1 MNEPK
6 PVYCIK
12 SRGGRIEKEGDFTE
26 IVGWLRE
33 NRINSDDDLRR
44 LGFHVLERDELWAR
58 VKDFPEFN
66 QTERQGRRA
75 LHRARNRAYLSM
87 VAGIIFVAIGFALIC
102 YDQIIPRYTES
113 NRVDEAKAEARSA
126 KELEKTAYD
135 KLKQGRED
143 ADKARL
149 QYEASYK
156 QEVSRLMAELETS
169 KAKLNQA
176 LAQTRGELVDAK
188 SKLDDVAGRVSADL
202 AAANRKNTSLA
213 KLIEDERSSSKAKL
227 AELEARQKPMRD
239 KLDELQRQNDAFMS
253 LYVRKSEQLKAE
265 RDKSIVQKIFGNSA
279 SESGD

>member
-12 SRGGRIEKEGDFTE
+12 SRGGRIEKEGDFATIE
-26 IVGWLRE
+26 AWLKE
-33 NRINSDDDLRR
+33 NRITSDDDLRR

-66 QTERQGRRA
+66 QTDRQGRRA
-75 LHRARNRAYLSM
+75 LRRARNRAYLSM

-102 YDQIIPRYTES
+102 YDQLIPRYTES

-156 QEVSRLMAELETS
+156 QEVTRLMAELEAS

-176 LAQTRGELVDAK
+176 LAQTRGELVDAR

-202 AAANRKNTSLA
+202 AAANRKNASLA
-213 KLIEDERSSSKAKL
+213 KLIEDERSSSKTKL

-239 KLDELQRQNDAFMS
+239 KLDELQKQNDAFMS
-253 LYVRKSEQLKAE
+253 LYVRKSKQLKAE

>member
-1 MNEPK
+1 MNDPK

-12 SRGGRIEKEGDFTE
+12 TRGGRIEKEGDWAE
-26 IVGWLRE
+26 IVAWFNE
-33 NRINSDDDLRR
+33 KRITSDDDLRR
-44 LGFHVLERDELWAR
+44 LGFPVLEKDELWGK
-58 VKDFPEFN
+58 VKDVPEFPN
-66 QTERQGRRA
+66 TEREGRRA

-87 VAGIIFVAIGFALIC
+87 VAGIVFVGLGFALIC

-113 NRVDEAKAEARSA
+113 NKVDEAKAEARSA

-149 QYEASYK
+149 DYEAAFK
-156 QEVSRLMAELETS
+156 KDVARLTAELESS

-188 SKLDDVAGRVSADL
+188 SKLDDVAGRVSSEL
-202 AAANRKNTSLA
+202 ESANRKNASLA
-213 KLIEDERSSSKAKL
+213 KLLEDERRSTKAKIAELELQQKPLRDKL
-227 AELEARQKPMRD
+227 AELQK
-239 KLDELQRQNDAFMS
+239 QNDAFMS

-265 RDKSIVQKIFGNSA
+265 RDKSIVQKIFGTPA
-279 SESGD
+279 RESGD

>member
-87 VAGIIFVAIGFALIC
+87 VAGVIFVAIGFALIC

-156 QEVSRLMAELETS
+156 QEVTRLMAELEAS

-202 AAANRKNTSLA
+202 AAANRKNASLA
-213 KLIEDERSSSKAKL
+213 KLIEDERSSSKTKL
-227 AELEARQKPMRD
+227 AELEARQKPIRD
-239 KLDELQRQNDAFMS
+239 KLDELQKQNDAFMS

>member
-12 SRGGRIEKEGDFTE
+12 SRGGRIEKEGDFATIE
-26 IVGWLRE
+26 TWLKE
-33 NRINSDDDLRR
+33 NRITSDDDLRR

-156 QEVSRLMAELETS
+156 QEVTRLMAELEAS

-202 AAANRKNTSLA
+202 AAANRKNASLA
-213 KLIEDERSSSKAKL
+213 KLIEDERSSSKTKL

-239 KLDELQRQNDAFMS
+239 KLDELQKQNDAFMA
-253 LYVRKSEQLKAE
+253 LYIRKNEQLKAE

>member
-12 SRGGRIEKEGDFTE
+12 SRGGRIEKEGDFATIE
-26 IVGWLRE
+26 AWLKE
-33 NRINSDDDLRR
+33 NRITSDDDLRR

-66 QTERQGRRA
+66 QTDRQGRRA
-75 LHRARNRAYLSM
+75 LRRARNRAYLSM

-102 YDQIIPRYTES
+102 YDQLIPRYTES

-126 KELEKTAYD
+126 KELEKTAFD

-156 QEVSRLMAELETS
+156 QEVTRLMAELEAS

-176 LAQTRGELVDAK
+176 LAQTRGELVDAQ

-202 AAANRKNTSLA
+202 AAANRKNASLA
-213 KLIEDERSSSKAKL
+213 KLIEDERSSSKTKL

-239 KLDELQRQNDAFMS
+239 KLDELQKQNDAFMS

>member
-44 LGFHVLERDELWAR
+44 LGYYVLERDELWAR

-66 QTERQGRRA
+66 QTEREGRRA
-75 LHRARNRAYLSM
+75 LHRAKNRAYLSM
-87 VAGIIFVAIGFALIC
+87 VAGIIFVGLGFALIC
-102 YDQIIPRYTES
+102 YDQLIPRYTES
-113 NRVDEAKAEARSA
+113 NKVDEAKAEARSA
-126 KELEKTAYD
+126 KELERTAYD

-143 ADKARL
+143 ADKARQ
-149 QYEASYK
+149 QYEASAK
-156 QEVSRLMAELETS
+156 QELVRLMAELEAS

-188 SKLDDVAGRVSADL
+188 SKLDDVAGRVSSEL
-202 AAANRKNTSLA
+202 SAANRKNASLA
-213 KLIEDERSSSKAKL
+213 KLIDEERASSKAKI

-239 KLDELQRQNDAFMS
+239 KLDELQKQNDAFMS

-265 RDKSIVQKIFGNSA
+265 REKSIVQKIFGNSA
-279 SESGD
+279 KESGE

>member
-12 SRGGRIEKEGDFTE
+12 SRGGRIEKEGDFAE

-33 NRINSDDDLRR
+33 KRINSDDDLRR
-44 LGFHVLERDELWAR
+44 LGFYVLERDELWAR

-66 QTERQGRRA
+66 QTEREGRRA

-87 VAGIIFVAIGFALIC
+87 LAAIVFVGIGFALIC
-102 YDQIIPRYTES
+102 YDQLIPRYTES

-143 ADKARL
+143 AEKARL
-149 QYEASYK
+149 AYEASFK
-156 QEVSRLMAELETS
+156 REVARLTAELESS
-169 KAKLNQA
+169 KLRLNQA
-176 LAQTRGELVDAK
+176 LAQTRGELVDAR
-188 SKLDDVAGRVSADL
+188 SKLDDVAGKVSAEL
-202 AAANRKNTSLA
+202 EAANRKNASLT
-213 KLIEDERSSSKAKL
+213 KLIDDERRATKARFSELEAQQKPLRDKL
-227 AELEARQKPMRD
+227 AELQK
-239 KLDELQRQNDAFMS
+239 QNDDFVA

-265 RDKSIVQKIFGNSA
+265 RQKSIVQKIFGNSA
-279 SESGD
+279 GDSAE

>member
-12 SRGGRIEKEGDFTE
+12 SRGGRIEKEGDFATIE
-26 IVGWLRE
+26 AWLKE
-33 NRINSDDDLRR
+33 NRITSDDDLRR

-66 QTERQGRRA
+66 QTDRQGRRA
-75 LHRARNRAYLSM
+75 LRRARNRAYLSM

-102 YDQIIPRYTES
+102 YDQLIPRYTES

-126 KELEKTAYD
+126 KELEKTAFD

-156 QEVSRLMAELETS
+156 QEVTRLMAELEAS

-176 LAQTRGELVDAK
+176 LAQTRGELVDAR

-202 AAANRKNTSLA
+202 AAANRKNASLA
-213 KLIEDERSSSKAKL
+213 KLIEDERSSSKTKL

-239 KLDELQRQNDAFMS
+239 KLDELQKQNDAFMS

>member
-12 SRGGRIEKEGDFTE
+12 SRGGRIEKEGDFATIE
-26 IVGWLRE
+26 AWLKE
-33 NRINSDDDLRR
+33 NRITSDDDLRR

-66 QTERQGRRA
+66 QTDRQGRRA
-75 LHRARNRAYLSM
+75 LRRARNRAYLSM

-102 YDQIIPRYTES
+102 YDQLIPRYTES

-149 QYEASYK
+149 QYEASYN
-156 QEVSRLMAELETS
+156 QEVTRLMAELEAS

-176 LAQTRGELVDAK
+176 LAQTRGELVDAR

-202 AAANRKNTSLA
+202 AAANRKNASLA
-213 KLIEDERSSSKAKL
+213 KLIEDERSSSKTKL

-239 KLDELQRQNDAFMS
+239 KLDELQKQNDAFMS